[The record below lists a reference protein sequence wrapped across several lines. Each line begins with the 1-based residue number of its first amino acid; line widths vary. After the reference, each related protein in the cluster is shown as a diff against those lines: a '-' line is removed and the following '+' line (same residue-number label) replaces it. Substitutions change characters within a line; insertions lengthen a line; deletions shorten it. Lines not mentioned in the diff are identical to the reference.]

1 LIGADET
8 SFSPNNPA
16 QRKADI
22 GEARRLA
29 LSFAAPEAAAAE
41 LDFAIDLPLQW
52 VE

>member
-1 LIGADET
+1 LISADET

-29 LSFAAPEAAAAE
+29 SFAAPEAAAAE